1 MPDQLSNPSSARTPT
16 AARTRR
22 ILFDPRLLIGVL
34 LVVASVAGVVAIV
47 TASDRTR
54 DVYVAAGP
62 LAPGDLVTPGD
73 LEVQSVALGAVA
85 ERYLAPG
92 DVPSAGVV
100 VARPIGA
107 GELVASS
114 AVGSRDGVT
123 LTAVVVETNGLLPES
138 VRPGAAVDV
147 WSAGAVDDAP
157 RVLVT
162 DATVVRLVT
171 DDALVSTG
179 EVTAIELLVPRS
191 RISRVLAARAADVAL
206 AVVPAGLPLDGR

>member
-1 MPDQLSNPSSARTPT
+1 MTDRHPASPTGRTSS

-34 LVVASVAGVVAIV
+34 LVVASVAGVVGIV

-54 DVYVAAGP
+54 EVYVAAGP
-62 LAPGDLVTPGD
+62 LVPGDLITPGD
-73 LEVQSVALGAVA
+73 LDVQSVALGAA
-85 ERYLAPG
+85 ADRYLAPG
-92 DVPSAGVV
+92 DVSSAGVV
-100 VARPIGA
+100 VAHPIGS
-107 GELVASS
+107 GELIAAS

-123 LTAVVVETNGLLPES
+123 LTAVVISTNGLLPES
-138 VRPGAAVDV
+138 VRPGASVDV
-147 WSAGAVDDAP
+147 WAAGVDEAAP

-179 EVTAIELLVPRS
+179 EVTAIELLVPRA
-191 RISRVLAARAADVAL
+191 RISRVLAARAAEVSL
-206 AVVPAGLPLDGR
+206 AVVPAGIPLDER